1 MLEGGG
7 EETDGVDIKIGDENG
22 REELSSMSVLT
33 AKYNAGREL
42 SGRIGIIGP
51 MRMDY
56 ARVVSTLEVIT
67 DRLNTIIGH
76 IFDNDMKG

>member
-1 MLEGGG
+1 
-7 EETDGVDIKIGDENG
+7 
-22 REELSSMSVLT
+22 
-33 AKYNAGREL
+33 
-42 SGRIGIIGP
+42 
-51 MRMDY
+51 MDY